1 MGEYSWYGNKTEW
14 AYAVTFLY
22 KSLLQEERSKV
33 TFLIIVYKLLMP
45 FREEYLVCD
54 FPCLLSSI
62 GGYVGL
68 FFGMSIFDLILTSE
82 WMMSYF
88 RSRGKEEMK

>member
-1 MGEYSWYGNKTEW
+1 MYN
-14 AYAVTFLY
+14 VF
-22 KSLLQEERSKV
+22 KV
-33 TFLIIVYKLLMP
+33 LMLC
-45 FREEYLVCD
+45 REEYLVCD
-54 FPCLLSSI
+54 FSCLLSSI

-88 RSRGKEEMK
+88 LNHVGMRKEIKIETTCINYSFDSGHYCFA

>member
-1 MGEYSWYGNKTEW
+1 MNINISLMIFN
-14 AYAVTFLY
+14 TFKKLY
-22 KSLLQEERSKV
+22 NVSKV
-33 TFLIIVYKLLMP
+33 LMLC
-45 FREEYLVCD
+45 REEYLLCD

-68 FFGMSIFDLILTSE
+68 FFRMSIFDLILTSE

-88 RSRGKEEMK
+88 KF

>member
-1 MGEYSWYGNKTEW
+1 MYN
-14 AYAVTFLY
+14 VF
-22 KSLLQEERSKV
+22 KV
-33 TFLIIVYKLLMP
+33 LMLC
-45 FREEYLVCD
+45 REEYLVCD
-54 FPCLLSSI
+54 FSCLLSSI

-88 RSRGKEEMK
+88 SNHVGMRKEIKIETTCFNYSFDSGHYCFA